1 MSNWPRL
8 LLLQLILS
16 LTSLLAFSQSQL
28 QVLSI
33 DSDKGLNSPVI
44 MSLRPDR
51 GNLLWIG
58 TYDGLYCFDGF
69 QAYPVEI
76 RNHATKEPITG
87 SIDAIFPDSKG
98 RYWIIIGRTKLGR
111 LDPFSNL
118 FYPIDSGEAEG
129 YFFNIWEYQGDI
141 WFNRINLP
149 PVLFDP
155 ESNRFVEMVIVDKQG
170 DKIRPDVNLFLTYSG
185 GKFYSLLSERF
196 KEVQRGE
203 NLGEYRL
210 VNEDVVISDTLLR
223 QGYFR
228 TLIDVHGNM
237 WCRYAWDW
245 SKWAVLDTIR
255 NRDRTAEVMQKLGGQ
270 KVEEVYTTQQ
280 FSLFKTEAGYFLWE
294 LGKEN
299 PVDVNVEM
307 QRLGIADSHLG
318 GFLESQRHGEFAYG
332 FRRGRLDLLYLK
344 KDFFRSMTAANGELH
359 RDFMIGIYPFG
370 KDQVIIRH
378 DFSDSVFTVIN
389 QQTKKTEII
398 KSQKLAE
405 MVGTK
410 PRFNYLP
417 YLEWR
422 AWTIRFGKEILD
434 FSQNQNAKNIW
445 TNEYAVHDGKEYRYL
460 VDYGLRLIRLE
471 DNRVIFPKLTPI
483 SLSYDGDV
491 AWISTESEGLLS
503 LHIPSGEIRQFLP
516 MPNDPKSLPSERTYA
531 ALAASD
537 KYLWVATA
545 NGLAYL
551 DKKTGMSRVFNTN
564 DGLPD
569 NRIYSMAF
577 DLEGDLWL
585 GTGRGLSRLDTATK
599 AFTNYTQ
606 SDGLINSEFNRNS
619 AMVLEDGMML
629 MGGVSGLDYFYPA
642 QVPKTNS
649 APKPILAMVRNNN
662 RMVNITKP
670 GDFSYDQDYL
680 TFHLS
685 ATPIWLAAE
694 QTFQYRLAGVD
705 DAWKDLSNSNL
716 VQYPALRPGS
726 YRFEFRIA
734 SQQETVSYE
743 FNIHP
748 PWYQSIWF
756 RILAFLAFAGVVAI
770 IARMVFVRRIA
781 KLAYENELIRL
792 KAEKEKTLAKERE
805 RITADLHDDVGATL
819 SSLQIYGELAK
830 NMLSEEPEKGKE
842 LVDKI
847 QVQSKELLTRMSDIV
862 WSMKRPQDGNYTL
875 ASRILNYASELLTT
889 KGIQLHVSIGEE
901 LEEKIVQPDV
911 RKNLLLMIKESLNNI
926 AKHSKATEASLDL
939 MQNGETVVLKIQDNG
954 VGFDMNKPGQGNG
967 LQNLQRRG
975 KDLGG
980 ETQVFSQ
987 KGQGT
992 TIVLEFPIA
1001 RFSLD

>member
-8 LLLQLILS
+8 LLFQLILS

-44 MSLRPDR
+44 LSLRPDR

-69 QAYPVEI
+69 QAFPVEI
-76 RNHATKEPITG
+76 RHHATKEPITG

-129 YFFNIWEYQGDI
+129 YFFNIWESQGEL

-155 ESNRFVEMVIVDKQG
+155 ESKRFVEMAIIDKEG
-170 DKIRPDVNLFLTYSG
+170 DKIRPDANLFLTYSG
-185 GKFYSLLSERF
+185 GKFYSLLSESF

-203 NLGEYRL
+203 NLGEYKL
-210 VNEDVVISDTLLR
+210 VNEDVDVADTLVR

-228 TLIDVHGNM
+228 NHIDIRGNI
-237 WCRYAWDW
+237 WFRYAWDW
-245 SKWAVLDTIR
+245 SNWAVLDTIR
-255 NRDRTAEVMQKLGGQ
+255 NRDQTAEVMHKLGGQ

-294 LGKEN
+294 LGKDN
-299 PVDVNVEM
+299 PVDINAEM
-307 QRLGIADSHLG
+307 HRLRIVDSNFG
-318 GFLESQRHGEFAYG
+318 SFFESQKHGEFAYG

-370 KDQVIIRH
+370 KDRVIIRH
-378 DFSDSVFTVIN
+378 DFADSVFTVID
-389 QQTKKTEII
+389 QRTKKTEIM

-410 PRFNYLP
+410 PRFSYPPDLD
-417 YLEWR
+417 WR
-422 AWTIRFGKEILD
+422 AWIGKFGKEILD
-434 FSQNQNAKNIW
+434 FSQNQHANNIW
-445 TNEYAVHDGKEYRYL
+445 TYEYAVHDGKEYRYL
-460 VDYGLRLIRLE
+460 VDNGLRLIRLE
-471 DNRVIFPKLTPI
+471 DNQVIFPKLTPI
-483 SLSYDGDV
+483 SLSYDEDF

-503 LHIPSGEIRQFLP
+503 LHIPSGEIRQYLP
-516 MPNDPKSLPSERTYA
+516 MPNDPKSLPSERIYA
-531 ALAASD
+531 AVPASD

-545 NGLAYL
+545 NGLAYME
-551 DKKTGMSRVFNTN
+551 KMTGICRVFNTGH
-564 DGLPD
+564 GLPD

-585 GTGRGLSRLDTATK
+585 GTGRGLSRMDTATK
-599 AFTNYTQ
+599 TFTNFTQ
-606 SDGLINSEFNRNS
+606 SDGLVNSEFNRNS

-629 MGGVSGLDYFYPA
+629 MGGIDGLDYFYPA
-642 QVPKTNS
+642 QVPKSNS

-662 RMVNITKP
+662 RMVDISRP
-670 GDFSYDQDYL
+670 GDFSFEQDYL

-685 ATPIWLAAE
+685 AKPIWLAAE
-694 QTFQYRLAGVD
+694 QTFQYRLVGVD
-705 DAWKDLSNSNL
+705 DNWNDLSNSNL
-716 VQYPALRPGS
+716 VQYPTLRPGS

-734 SQQETVSYE
+734 SQQETVTYE
-743 FNIHP
+743 FTIHP

-756 RILAFLAFAGVVAI
+756 RILAFLAFAGIVAI

-819 SSLQIYGELAK
+819 SSLQIYGELAR

-842 LVDKI
+842 LVEKI
-847 QVQSKELLTRMSDIV
+847 QVQSKELLSRMSDIV

-889 KGIQLHVSIGEE
+889 KGIQLHVSIGED
-901 LEEKIVQPDV
+901 LEERIVQPDV

-939 MQNGETVVLKIQDNG
+939 KQKGEIVVLTIQDNG
-954 VGFDMNKPGQGNG
+954 VGFDMNKPSQGNG
-967 LQNLQRRG
+967 LQNLKRRG

-987 KGQGT
+987 KEKGT
-992 TIVLEFPIA
+992 MIILEFPIA
-1001 RFSLD
+1001 RISLD